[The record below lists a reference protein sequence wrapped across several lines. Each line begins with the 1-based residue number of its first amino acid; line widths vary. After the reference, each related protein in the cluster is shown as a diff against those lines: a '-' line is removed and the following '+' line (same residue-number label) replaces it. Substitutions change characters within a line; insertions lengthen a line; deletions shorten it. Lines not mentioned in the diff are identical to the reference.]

1 MTQEVSSTLVES
13 EPCMWGSAT
22 LVMLVSSIWVTV
34 ISITEMVIDHFFAD
48 DSEVAGC
55 SGSVTLGRTTGRR
68 TPARACPAVARVVVG
83 EAAVHGRAVV
93 PDDEVAHAPRV
104 AVDELALGSVLD
116 EIAQQQPPLGYPP
129 VHDARGVRGHVERAA
144 ARARDRADERM
155 HGAL

>member
-68 TPARACPAVARVVVG
+68 TPARECPAWSRGA
-83 EAAVHGRAVV
+83 
-93 PDDEVAHAPRV
+93 
-104 AVDELALGSVLD
+104 
-116 EIAQQQPPLGYPP
+116 
-129 VHDARGVRGHVERAA
+129 ARGRGGRRAWGGRGA
-144 ARARDRADERM
+144 WARGLSR
-155 HGAL
+155 LT